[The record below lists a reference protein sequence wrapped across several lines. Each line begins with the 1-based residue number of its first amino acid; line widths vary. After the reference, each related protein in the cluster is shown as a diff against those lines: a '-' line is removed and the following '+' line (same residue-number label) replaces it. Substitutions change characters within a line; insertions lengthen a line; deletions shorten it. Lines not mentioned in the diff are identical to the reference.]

1 MKYDYVHFHDQILS
15 KLRIYVLNSFTY
27 ITDMMSSTWIP
38 DYIYITVHDTSIRK
52 KLKCVSTG
60 SQYNDRAFWRFIFET
75 AIMDL
80 FFRSILMMNNIAWC
94 ILKYPLIWIMTG
106 DCLGF
111 INLEAGFII
120 YLYVQWKRFLH
131 PLAYVAL
138 HILSFLLFF
147 ILDF

>member
-1 MKYDYVHFHDQILS
+1 
-15 KLRIYVLNSFTY
+15 
-27 ITDMMSSTWIP
+27 MMSSTWIP

-52 KLKCVSTG
+52 KFKCVSTG
-60 SQYNDRAFWRFIFET
+60 SQYNDRAFWRFLFET

-94 ILKYPLIWIMTG
+94 TLKYPLIWIMTG

-131 PLAYVAL
+131 LLAYVKL
-138 HILSFLLFF
+138 HISSFLLFF
-147 ILDF
+147 CITWSIPNVAWWLISIIWIVQWLVHII

>member
-1 MKYDYVHFHDQILS
+1 
-15 KLRIYVLNSFTY
+15 
-27 ITDMMSSTWIP
+27 MMSSTWIP

-94 ILKYPLIWIMTG
+94 TLKYPLIWIMTG

-120 YLYVQWKRFLH
+120 YLSIQWKRFSHL
-131 PLAYVAL
+131 LANVKP
-138 HILSFLLFF
+138 HILSFLLCFVLLY
-147 ILDF
+147 ILFLKLLSCYP